1 MTKIVDFQKYKHLKQ
16 KADKKGIRKTHQLIL
31 EDIIRSMLDNGI
43 IVNERVEKSMVPMVK
58 IIESILYEQNGMKHP
73 HSQDVD
79 KFIEMAFA
87 RGPNE
92 KKDD

>member
-16 KADKKGIRKTHQLIL
+16 TADKKGIRKTHQLIL